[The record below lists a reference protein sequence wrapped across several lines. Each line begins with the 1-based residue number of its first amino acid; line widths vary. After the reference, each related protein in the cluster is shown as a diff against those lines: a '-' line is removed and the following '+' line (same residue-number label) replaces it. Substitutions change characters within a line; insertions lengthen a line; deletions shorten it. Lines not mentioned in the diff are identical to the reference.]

1 MEILSFADWIA
12 IGIVAAAV
20 ICAAV
25 FMIKNRG
32 KGCSGGCGSCP
43 YSSSCGRKDNDDERK

>member
-1 MEILSFADWIA
+1 MEILSIADWIA
-12 IGIVAAAV
+12 IGIVTAAV

-43 YSSSCGRKDNDDERK
+43 YSSSCGRKDKEDERK